1 MNAGKMA
8 DMPVK
13 KLLLN
18 MGIPMMISMLG
29 QALYNVVDT
38 YFVSYIPDTAQ
49 VTNMGDKAI
58 NALTLAF
65 PVQLIIV
72 ALGVGTGVGINAMV
86 ARNLGRNDK
95 ERAARTAGN
104 ALFMAVCYFAVMALF
119 GIFAAKNFIGS
130 QTKDPVIAQMGTD
143 YLRIVTVFSF
153 GALGYMTME
162 KIVMAT
168 GKTMITMICQLT
180 GAVTNIILDPILI
193 RGMFGMPA
201 MGVSG
206 AAWATVLGQIL
217 SLVII
222 SVFYFKRGVGID
234 RGIRYLKPEKSVLKD
249 IYTVG
254 FPAIIMQIL
263 TPVMT
268 YVMNL
273 ILGTISVS
281 AVTAYGVYYKLQ
293 SFIFMP
299 GFGLNNALIPIVS
312 FNYGAGKKERIR
324 EAIRWGLVYVSIIMG
339 AGIILFQLGAGAMV
353 GIFSIAEEST
363 RLCITALR
371 IISCGFFFAGGN
383 IILQGVCQALG
394 KGSYS
399 LLISLLRFIILTL
412 PLAWLFAALP
422 SAGTVVW
429 LALPIAEAG
438 ACLTAVG
445 LMKHVLKKRNI

>member
-1 MNAGKMA
+1 
-8 DMPVK
+8 
-13 KLLLN
+13 
-18 MGIPMMISMLG
+18 
-29 QALYNVVDT
+29 
-38 YFVSYIPDTAQ
+38 
-49 VTNMGDKAI
+49 
-58 NALTLAF
+58 
-65 PVQLIIV
+65 
-72 ALGVGTGVGINAMV
+72 
-86 ARNLGRNDK
+86 
-95 ERAARTAGN
+95 
-104 ALFMAVCYFAVMALF
+104 
-119 GIFAAKNFIGS
+119 
-130 QTKDPVIAQMGTD
+130 
-143 YLRIVTVFSF
+143 
-153 GALGYMTME
+153 
-162 KIVMAT
+162 
-168 GKTMITMICQLT
+168 
-180 GAVTNIILDPILI
+180 
-193 RGMFGMPA
+193 MFGMPA
-201 MGVSG
+201 MGASG

-222 SVFYFKRGVGID
+222 SAFYFKRGVGID

-383 IILQGVCQALG
+383 IIPV
-394 KGSYS
+394 SYTH
-399 LLISLLRFIILTL
+399 LEVIVFIIGLIVLRRDTL
-412 PLAWLFAALP
+412 RSSALMGTISIVLA
-422 SAGTVVW
+422 
-429 LALPIAEAG
+429 
-438 ACLTAVG
+438 
-445 LMKHVLKKRNI
+445 VLLDMVIPFHFG

>member
-1 MNAGKMA
+1 
-8 DMPVK
+8 
-13 KLLLN
+13 
-18 MGIPMMISMLG
+18 
-29 QALYNVVDT
+29 
-38 YFVSYIPDTAQ
+38 
-49 VTNMGDKAI
+49 
-58 NALTLAF
+58 
-65 PVQLIIV
+65 
-72 ALGVGTGVGINAMV
+72 
-86 ARNLGRNDK
+86 
-95 ERAARTAGN
+95 
-104 ALFMAVCYFAVMALF
+104 
-119 GIFAAKNFIGS
+119 
-130 QTKDPVIAQMGTD
+130 
-143 YLRIVTVFSF
+143 
-153 GALGYMTME
+153 
-162 KIVMAT
+162 
-168 GKTMITMICQLT
+168 
-180 GAVTNIILDPILI
+180 
-193 RGMFGMPA
+193 
-201 MGVSG
+201 
-206 AAWATVLGQIL
+206 
-217 SLVII
+217 
-222 SVFYFKRGVGID
+222 
-234 RGIRYLKPEKSVLKD
+234 
-249 IYTVG
+249 
-254 FPAIIMQIL
+254 
-263 TPVMT
+263 MT

-412 PLAWLFAALP
+412 PLAWLFSALP
-422 SAGTVVW
+422 SSGTFVW